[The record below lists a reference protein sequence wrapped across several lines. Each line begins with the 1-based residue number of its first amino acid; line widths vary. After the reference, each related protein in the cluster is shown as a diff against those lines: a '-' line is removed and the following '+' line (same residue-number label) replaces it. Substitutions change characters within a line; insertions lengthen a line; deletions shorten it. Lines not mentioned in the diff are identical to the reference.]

1 MKFCLHIDI
10 NKISPWDCQMPFAVG
25 RGFADVQNVKNWNGP
40 CISDLLE
47 YFDEIWFIG
56 LHIDIDNL

>member
-1 MKFCLHIDI
+1 
-10 NKISPWDCQMPFAVG
+10 MPFAVG
-25 RGFADVQNVKNWNGP
+25 RGFADFQNVKNWNGP
-40 CISDLLE
+40 CFSDLLE